1 MSFSSPVRRVLGS
14 SLFAGEETGSR
25 EVPPKSAWR
34 SLSPEL
40 VLPRCCLPLAPQLQP
55 APQPWAPQEPH
66 SCVIVPLSPQHTG
79 CWWGGGEWAAAEFCG
94 IGWKLPSHPVQSHFC
109 CARLC
114 THTSLLHA
122 RRSVS
127 CTHSWPLGHTCP
139 GTSQEHTQH
148 TSNAKKSNAQLLPP
162 FLCLHRRTPGPARQ
176 PRPLGRS

>member
-1 MSFSSPVRRVLGS
+1 MQVRKQAQEKSPPSQRGEASAQSWCCLGAVFLLHLSSSQHPNPGLLRS
-14 SLFAGEETGSR
+14 HTPA
-25 EVPPKSAWR
+25 
-34 SLSPEL
+34 SLSLCPPSTQA
-40 VLPRCCLPLAPQLQP
+40 V
-55 APQPWAPQEPH
+55 
-66 SCVIVPLSPQHTG
+66 
-79 CWWGGGEWAAAEFCG
+79 GGGRGWAAAEFCG